1 MRIKRFNESID
12 DCVINPIKFNNSKGV
27 EKIVYP
33 SVLVE
38 ISGKDGNLLSSLRK
52 EMDDLMFNQG
62 FLTPPKFIDID
73 TGNVLEDRLRYTVKN
88 PRLVFFV
95 EEKNLSKAKEIA
107 DKLGYRSID
116 EGANVLFEKD
126 GQILS
131 LNTAEMGYF
140 LNSSVTTS
148 SCGYSRLTARTA
160 SATGPCGSHADEPVA
175 SLVSGI
181 PKSKMPPI
189 RASTARCASLSSS
202 STLV

>member
-12 DCVINPIKFNNSKGV
+12 DCVINPINFNNSKGV

-107 DKLGYRSID
+107 DKFGVEFYK
-116 EGANVLFEKD
+116 NK
-126 GQILS
+126 
-131 LNTAEMGYF
+131 
-140 LNSSVTTS
+140 
-148 SCGYSRLTARTA
+148 
-160 SATGPCGSHADEPVA
+160 
-175 SLVSGI
+175 
-181 PKSKMPPI
+181 
-189 RASTARCASLSSS
+189 
-202 STLV
+202 